1 MSRECVAYNHSNM
14 MKMLSESKK
23 LSVEAYVSGSIAHV
37 EMLIDIDLMLKE
49 ANLTDRQM
57 EVVKY
62 HYFEQ
67 LTQDETAELLGVKQQ
82 TVLDHIKSIKRK
94 INKVALKWGE
104 ADE

>member
-1 MSRECVAYNHSNM
+1 MSRECVAYNHSNL

-94 INKVALKWGE
+94 ISKVALKWGE

>member
-1 MSRECVAYNHSNM
+1 MSRECVAYNHSNL

-94 INKVALKWGE
+94 ISKVALKWGGS
-104 ADE
+104 